1 MKKFAEYSGFNLSE
15 INKQMLEKW
24 RKSNLFEESLK
35 VREGCPS
42 FVFFEGPPSANGMPG
57 IHHVMARTIKDIV
70 CRYKTMQG
78 YKVNRKAG
86 WDTHGLPVELG
97 VEKALGITKEDIGKK
112 ISVDDYNA
120 ACRNEVLKYTKEWE
134 TLTET
139 MGYWVDMSDPYIT
152 YDNRYIE
159 TLWWLLKQI
168 YNKGLL
174 YKGLTIQPYSPAA
187 GTGLSSHELNQPGCY
202 RDVKDTT
209 VTALFEIS
217 EPLEE
222 MTGWGK
228 PYFVAWTTTPWT
240 LPSNTALCV
249 GPKFEYACVRTFNPY
264 TGEPITVVMAKDCIG
279 HYFKPEGAEASMEE
293 YVAGAKVLP
302 YRIITT
308 YTGEQLVGMH
318 YNQLMPWVKPTEKLD
333 DNSPSYVKDYAADNA
348 TDLFE
353 VGKDTFV
360 VMQKAAFR
368 VIPGDYVTTEDGTG
382 IVHIAP
388 TFGADDA
395 KVAKAAGIPSLFMIT
410 VNGETRPMVDFTGKY
425 FLLDDCAPA
434 FVERCVN
441 VDLYKKH
448 EGDYVKNA
456 YDPQFN
462 PNGKYDEAAA
472 SKADDL
478 NINICIEMKQTGE
491 AFRIEKHTHNYPHCW
506 RTDKP
511 VIYYPLDSWF
521 IKTTAVKDRLI
532 ELNETIKWKPAST
545 GSGRFGKWLENLQDW
560 NLSRSRYW
568 GTPLPIWRTDDGK
581 EEICIESVEQ
591 LYGEIEKSV
600 AAGIMSSNP
609 YKDRGFVPGEYSKEN
624 YDKIDLHRPYV
635 DDVVLVSASGKPMH
649 RETDLIDVWF
659 DSGSMPYAQLHY
671 PFENKELLDSGAAF
685 PADFIAEGVDQ
696 TRGWFFTLHAIAG
709 MVFDNIAFKSVI
721 SNGLVLDKNGD
732 KMSKRLGNAVD
743 PFTTIDKFGSDPLRW
758 YMIANSAPWD
768 NLKFNTDGV
777 VEVSRKLFSTLY
789 NTYSFFALYANV
801 DGFDP
806 TAPEI
811 PVEKRPEIDRWII
824 SLLNTLIKETASA
837 LDDLEP
843 TRAARAINDFVID
856 NLSNWYVRLNRKRFW
871 GGSMDDDKLSAYQTL
886 YTCLLTISKLMAPIA
901 PFYSDMLYRD
911 LTGESESSVHT
922 AEYPKADESYI
933 DKALENRMSIAQRV
947 TSMVLALRRKIN
959 IKVRQP
965 LTAIMVP
972 AIDEAQK
979 EALSQMSELILG
991 EVNVKELRI
1000 VGNDEGILVKR
1011 VKPDFKKLGPKLGKQ
1026 MKVAAAALQQLD
1038 TPAINKFEKDGFVEV
1053 ALPDGNS
1060 ARIDLADVEILS
1072 EDIPGWLVANDG
1084 NLTVA
1089 LDVTVTPELRLEGI
1103 ARDIINRVQNIRKT
1117 RDYAITDRISLVF
1130 EPNEALDDVVK
1141 DFGDYIARQVLAENV
1156 EIGVPESASEAE
1168 ILDIDGLEAKVHISL
1183 MK

>member
-1 MKKFAEYSGFNLSE
+1 MKKFAEYKGFNLSD
-15 INKQMLEKW
+15 INKQMLERW
-24 RKSNLFEESLK
+24 RNANLFEESLK

-42 FVFFEGPPSANGMPG
+42 FVFYEGPPSANGMPG

-70 CRYKTMQG
+70 CRYKTMKG
-78 YKVNRKAG
+78 YQVKRKAG

-159 TLWWLLKQI
+159 TLWWLLRQI

-217 EPLEE
+217 DPKDE
-222 MTGWGK
+222 MKGWGK
-228 PYFVAWTTTPWT
+228 PYFAAWTTTPWT

-249 GPKFEYACVRTFNPY
+249 GPRFEYACVRTYNPY
-264 TGEPITVVMAKDCIG
+264 TGQPITIVMAKECMS
-279 HYFKPEGAEASMEE
+279 HYFKPEGLEAPIDEFTP
-293 YVAGAKVLP
+293 GAKILP
-302 YRIITT
+302 YRIVAA
-308 YTGEQLVGMH
+308 YTGEELVGMR
-318 YNQLMPWVKPTEKLD
+318 YSQLMPWVKPTEKLD
-333 DNSPSYVKDYAADNA
+333 DNSQAFVKDFAGSNPDDCF
-348 TDLFE
+348 T

-360 VMQKAAFR
+360 VMDEIAFR

-410 VNGETRPMVDFTGKY
+410 CNGDTRPMVDFTGKY
-425 FLLDDCAPA
+425 YLTDECADA

-441 VDLYKKH
+441 VALYKGY
-448 EGDYVKNA
+448 EGDFVKNA
-456 YDPQFN
+456 YDPRFN
-462 PNGKYDEAAA
+462 PGGKYDDVAA
-472 SKADDL
+472 SKAEDL
-478 NINICIEMKQTGE
+478 NIVICMEMKQAGN

-532 ELNETIKWKPAST
+532 ALNETIKWKPAST

-581 EEICIESVEQ
+581 EEICIDSVAT
-591 LYGEIEKSV
+591 LYDEIEKSV
-600 AAGIMSSNP
+600 AAGVMTSNP
-609 YKDRGFVPGEYSKEN
+609 YKDRGFVPGEYSKSN
-624 YDKIDLHRPYV
+624 YEKIDLHRPYV
-635 DDVVLVSASGKPMH
+635 DDIVLVSPTGRPMR
-649 RETDLIDVWF
+649 READLIDVWF

-671 PFENKELLDSGAAF
+671 PFENKELLESGAAY

-696 TRGWFFTLHAIAG
+696 TRGWFFTLHAIGG
-709 MVFDNIAFKSVI
+709 MVFDSIAFKSVI

-743 PFTTIDKFGSDPLRW
+743 PFSTIEKYGSDPLRW

-768 NLKFNTDGV
+768 NLKFNPEGV
-777 VEVSRKLFSTLY
+777 TEVSRKLFSTLF

-806 TAPEI
+806 SAVAV
-811 PVEKRPEIDRWII
+811 PVCERPEIDRWII
-824 SLLNTLIKETASA
+824 SLLNTLVRETETA

-871 GGSMDDDKLSAYQTL
+871 GGEMDADKIAAYSTL
-886 YTCLLTISKLMAPIA
+886 YECLLTVSKLMAPIA
-901 PFYSDMLYRD
+901 PFYADQLYRD
-911 LTGESESSVHT
+911 LIGDQDSSVHT
-922 AEYPKADESYI
+922 SRYPAADEAYI
-933 DKALENRMSIAQRV
+933 DKALEERMSIAQRV

-972 AIDEAQK
+972 AVDEAQS
-979 EALSQMSELILG
+979 EALERMRDLILG
-991 EVNVKELRI
+991 EVNVKEMRI
-1000 VGNDEGILVKR
+1000 VGNDEGMLVKR

-1026 MKVAAAALQQLD
+1026 MKAAAAALQGLD
-1038 TPAINKFEKDGFVEV
+1038 NSGISAFEKNGFVDIDM
-1053 ALPDGNS
+1053 PDGTK
-1060 ARIDLADVEILS
+1060 ARVDLADVEILS

-1103 ARDIINRVQNIRKT
+1103 ARDIINRIQNIRKT
-1117 RDYAITDRISLVF
+1117 RNYDITDRIVAVF
-1130 EPNEALDDVVK
+1130 APNAEIDPAVNA
-1141 DFGDYIARQVLAENV
+1141 FGDYIARQVLADKVTIADLAN
-1156 EIGVPESASEAE
+1156 SADIEV
-1168 ILDIDGLEAKVHISL
+1168 LDIDGLEAKVTISL
-1183 MK
+1183 SK